1 MDKKI
6 QKYLETSGVKFT
18 PIKHRKV
25 YTAFNAAE
33 TQGVNMKEVV
43 KTVLVKFDKAI
54 AFLEESTSPNLS
66 YSRRG
71 ANTKT
76 GAVSGPPP
84 KVGGASLPDV
94 ALAKLGGGMNEVF
107 KIEKFNMVLVS
118 IPAGKH
124 LDFKKIDKFVL
135 DTQTKLY
142 KKLSKSNPKLP
153 KPIKIKSSIAK
164 EKDIAG
170 KLKTKYLLAPLPIY
184 DTPLLVDK
192 KLSLNKN
199 LTFSAGSFTES
210 VKVATKQYL
219 KLVSPLLGS
228 FNK

>member
-6 QKYLETSGVKFT
+6 QKYLETSGVKFNQ
-18 PIKHRKV
+18 IKHRKV

-33 TQGVNMKEVV
+33 TQGVSMKEVV

-54 AFLEESTSPNLS
+54 AFLEEPSASPS
-66 YSRRG
+66 PSKGEDRRG
-71 ANTKT
+71 AI
-76 GAVSGPPP
+76 P
-84 KVGGASLPDV
+84 
-94 ALAKLGGGMNEVF
+94 
-107 KIEKFNMVLVS
+107 KIEKFNLVLVA

-142 KKLSKSNPKLP
+142 KKLSKASASWRTKLP
-153 KPIKIKSSIAK
+153 KPIKVKSSIAK

-170 KLKTKYLLAPLPIY
+170 KLKTKYLLSPLPIY
-184 DTPLLVDK
+184 DTPLLFDK

-199 LTFSAGSFTES
+199 ITFSAGSFTES
-210 VKVATKQYL
+210 VKVPTKQYL
-219 KLVSPLLGS
+219 KLISPLLGS

>member
-6 QKYLETSGVKFT
+6 QKFLETSGVKFT

-54 AFLEESTSPNLS
+54 AFLEEPLSSPS
-66 YSRRG
+66 PSKPVSSRHSRGGGEVRRG
-71 ANTKT
+71 
-76 GAVSGPPP
+76 SE
-84 KVGGASLPDV
+84 L
-94 ALAKLGGGMNEVF
+94 
-107 KIEKFNMVLVS
+107 KIEKFNMVLVA

-142 KKLSKSNPKLP
+142 KKLSKTNPKLP
-153 KPIKIKSSIAK
+153 KPIKVKSSIAK

-210 VKVATKQYL
+210 VKVTTKQYL
-219 KLVSPLLGS
+219 KTINPLLGA

>member
-71 ANTKT
+71 TNTKT

-84 KVGGASLPDV
+84 KVGGAR
-94 ALAKLGGGMNEVF
+94 GGMNQVI

-153 KPIKIKSSIAK
+153 KPIKVKSSIAK

-210 VKVATKQYL
+210 VKVVTTQYL
-219 KLVSPLLGS
+219 KTVNPLLGA

>member
-6 QKYLETSGVKFT
+6 QKYLEASGIKFT

-54 AFLEESTSPNLS
+54 AFLEEPQ
-66 YSRRG
+66 
-71 ANTKT
+71 
-76 GAVSGPPP
+76 
-84 KVGGASLPDV
+84 D
-94 ALAKLGGGMNEVF
+94 

-142 KKLSKSNPKLP
+142 KKLSKTNPKLP
-153 KPIKIKSSIAK
+153 KPIKVKSSIAK

-192 KLSLNKN
+192 KLALNKN

-210 VKVATKQYL
+210 VKVSTKQYL
-219 KLVSPLLGS
+219 KSANPLLGS

>member
-6 QKYLETSGVKFT
+6 QKYLETSGVKFNQ
-18 PIKHRKV
+18 IKHRKV

-33 TQGVNMKEVV
+33 TQGVSMKEVV
-43 KTVLVKFDKAI
+43 KTVLVKFDKGI
-54 AFLEESTSPNLS
+54 AFLEEPSASPS
-66 YSRRG
+66 PSKGEDRRG
-71 ANTKT
+71 AI
-76 GAVSGPPP
+76 P
-84 KVGGASLPDV
+84 
-94 ALAKLGGGMNEVF
+94 
-107 KIEKFNMVLVS
+107 KIEKFNLVLVA

-142 KKLSKSNPKLP
+142 KKLVKAKPEALPSTLRGTGVP
-153 KPIKIKSSIAK
+153 KPIKIKSSVAK

-184 DTPLLVDK
+184 DTPLLFDK

-199 LTFSAGSFTES
+199 ITFSAGSFTES
-210 VKVATKQYL
+210 VKVPTKQYL
-219 KLVSPLLGS
+219 KLISPLLGS

>member
-6 QKYLETSGVKFT
+6 QKYLETSGIKFT

-25 YTAFNAAE
+25 YTAYNAAE

-54 AFLEESTSPNLS
+54 AFLEEPTPSNSPLEKGRIRPGS
-66 YSRRG
+66 GSSPFKGEARRG
-71 ANTKT
+71 E
-76 GAVSGPPP
+76 
-84 KVGGASLPDV
+84 SLS
-94 ALAKLGGGMNEVF
+94 L
-107 KIEKFNMVLVS
+107 KIEKFNMVLVA

-142 KKLSKSNPKLP
+142 KKLSKANPKLP
-153 KPIKIKSSIAK
+153 KPIKVKSSIAK

-184 DTPLLVDK
+184 ETPLLVDK

-210 VKVATKQYL
+210 VKVTTKQYL
-219 KLVSPLLGS
+219 KVVNPLLGS